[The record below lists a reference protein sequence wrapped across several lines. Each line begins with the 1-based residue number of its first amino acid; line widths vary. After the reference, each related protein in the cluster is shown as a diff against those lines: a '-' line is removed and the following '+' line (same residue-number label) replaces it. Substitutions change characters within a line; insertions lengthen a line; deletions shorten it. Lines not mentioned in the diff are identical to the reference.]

1 MKLASLPGR
10 GRDGRLVVV
19 SDDLAYCTP
28 AAAVADTLQAAMERW
43 ERASVV
49 LDTLANLLASGEAPE
64 AQPFAVE
71 RCLAPLPRAYQ
82 FLDGSAYV
90 KHENLVRRVR
100 GSEELPAGFHDA
112 PLMYQGVSDHFL
124 APTAP
129 IRIADPGLG
138 VDFESEVAVIVDDV
152 PEGVDRRDALRHIK
166 LVVLLNDVSLRN
178 VMVDELARG
187 FGFVLSK
194 PHSALSPL
202 AVSPASLGA
211 AWQDGKLHGRLV
223 SRLNGQ
229 VVGEPNPAVDM
240 RFDFADLIAYAAR
253 TRPLA
258 AGTLVGG
265 GIVENLD
272 PAAGFSSLERK
283 RRAEI
288 RATGTA
294 STRFLL
300 PGDRIEI
307 EFFDDAGNS
316 PFGRIDQRVEV
327 PTRAGAA
334 APPSA

>member
-19 SDDLAYCTP
+19 ADDLSRCTP
-28 AAAVADTLQAAMERW
+28 AAAVADTLQAALERW
-43 ERASVV
+43 DRADTV
-49 LDTLANLLASGEAPE
+49 LQRLAEQLAAGEAPE
-64 AQPFAVE
+64 AVPFE
-71 RCLAPLPRAYQ
+71 LDRCLAPLPRAYQ

-90 KHENLVRRVR
+90 TYENLVRSVR
-100 GSEELPAGFHDA
+100 GSDLPQGFLDQ
-112 PLMYQGVSDHFL
+112 PLMYLGVSDSFL

-129 IRIADPGLG
+129 IRITDPSVG
-138 VDFESEVAVIVDDV
+138 VDFESELAVIVDDV
-152 PEGVDRRDALRHIK
+152 PQGIDRDDALEHIK

-202 AVSPASLGA
+202 AVSPASLGG
-211 AWQDGKLHGRLV
+211 AWRDGKLHGRLV
-223 SRLNGQ
+223 SRLNGE
-229 VVGEPNPAVDM
+229 VIGEPDPAVDV

-265 GIVENLD
+265 GIVENHD
-272 PAAGFSSLERK
+272 EKAGYSSLSRK

-288 RATGTA
+288 RATGEAT
-294 STRFLL
+294 TGFLE

-307 EFFDDAGNS
+307 EFFDAAGNS
-316 PFGRIDQRVEV
+316 PFGKIDQVVEL
-327 PTRAGAA
+327 GAT
-334 APPSA
+334 PGRG